1 VDSRLEQLKI
11 WLIEILGT
19 SGFTLTPAS
28 ADASFRRYFRVVV
41 DGQTYIAMDALPN
54 KETLEPFCRIARCW
68 RETGLNVPEIFHRH
82 DEQGFLL
89 LSDLGNK
96 VYLDQLRADNADMLY
111 ADAMAALCRLQM
123 ATTNQEDFLP
133 PYDAAL
139 LDAEMRLFPDWYL
152 MRELGASLNTEQ
164 SSSLTQVFA
173 LLKENALVQPRV
185 WVHRDYHS
193 RNLMVTDTQSPG
205 ILDFQDAVLGP
216 VTYDLVSLLKD
227 CYIDWPRERV
237 LGWVR
242 DYYSRIK
249 ESGVSVSAGVE
260 EFIRWFDLM
269 GVQRHLKAI
278 GIFARLYH
286 RDSKP
291 GYLND
296 IPRILAYIE
305 EVSQDYP
312 EVRPLFTLLS
322 ALKSG

>member
-1 VDSRLEQLKI
+1 MDSRLEQLKT

-19 SGFTLTPAS
+19 SVFTLTPAS

-41 DGQTYIAMDALPN
+41 DGPTYIAMDAPPD
-54 KETLEPFCRIARCW
+54 KEALEPFCRIARRW
-68 RETGLNVPEIFHRH
+68 RDTGLNVPEIFHRN
-82 DEQGFLL
+82 DKQGFLL

-111 ADAMAALCRLQM
+111 ADAMASLCRLQV
-123 ATTNQEDFLP
+123 ATTSQENFLP
-133 PYDAAL
+133 PYDAVL
-139 LDAEMRLFPDWYL
+139 LDAEMQLFPDWYL
-152 MRELGASLNTEQ
+152 MHELGASLTTEQ
-164 SSSLTQVFA
+164 SSSLAQVFA
-173 LLKENALVQPRV
+173 LLRENALVQPRV

-193 RNLMVTDTQSPG
+193 RNLMVTNTQSPG

-227 CYIDWPRERV
+227 CYIAWPRERV

-249 ESGVSVSAGVE
+249 ESGVPVSAGVE

-269 GVQRHLKAI
+269 GVQRHLKAT

-305 EVSQDYP
+305 EVGQDYP
-312 EVRPLFTLLS
+312 EVRPLVTLLS